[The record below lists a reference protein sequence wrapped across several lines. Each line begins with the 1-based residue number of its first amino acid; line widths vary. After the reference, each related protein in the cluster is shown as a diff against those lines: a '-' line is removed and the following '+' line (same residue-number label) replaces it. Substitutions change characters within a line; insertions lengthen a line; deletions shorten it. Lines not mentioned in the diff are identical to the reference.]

1 VRPVEPYRVVR
12 WVGGRVAE
20 RRRAYG
26 LTQEQL
32 AEKLEVSIK
41 YLQRVEA
48 GKENL
53 TIASVVKLANALDTE
68 PSYLLRQ
75 PRTPPRRRPGRP
87 PAKRSTAT
95 STKQR

>member
-1 VRPVEPYRVVR
+1 MR

-32 AEKLEVSIK
+32 AEKLDVSIK

-48 GKENL
+48 GDENL
-53 TIASVVKLANALDTE
+53 TIASVVNIANALAIE
-68 PSYLLRQ
+68 PNYLLRP
-75 PRTPPRRRPGRP
+75 PRTTARRRPGRP
-87 PAKRSTAT
+87 RAKRTRSRSAT
-95 STKQR
+95 PTKR